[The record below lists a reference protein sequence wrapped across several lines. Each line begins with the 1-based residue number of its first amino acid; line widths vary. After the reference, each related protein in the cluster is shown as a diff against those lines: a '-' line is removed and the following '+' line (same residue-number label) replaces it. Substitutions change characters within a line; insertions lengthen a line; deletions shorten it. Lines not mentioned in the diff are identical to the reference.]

1 MVERIKELCSDN
13 NTSIKALE
21 KELGFGNGTI
31 RRWDK
36 NAPSV
41 ERIAMVANRFGV
53 SMAYLMGDTDDPSD
67 KSLTH
72 WAELLPEENKKPTTV
87 SGSGQIPNYSKL
99 SDTNKSIVD
108 SMIAQLLAAQS
119 NDQ

>member
-41 ERIAMVANRFGV
+41 ERIAMVANRFNV
-53 SMAYLMGDTDDPSD
+53 SMAYIMGDTDDPTDRS
-67 KSLTH
+67 KTH
-72 WAELLPEENKKPTTV
+72 WAELLSEENKKPATET
-87 SGSGQIPNYSKL
+87 GSGQIPNFYELSKENQDKVAEYVAL
-99 SDTNKSIVD
+99 LLN
-108 SMIAQLLAAQS
+108 AQRNQ
-119 NDQ
+119 